1 MNLPV
6 MQETW
11 VRSLGQEDPL
21 EKGMAIH
28 RVFLPG
34 KSQGQRSLS
43 DYSPWSPKES
53 DMLERLTLTL
63 SLSLHMFICYAILF
77 LYDRFLKV
85 SLMNEEYVL
94 INFNGY
100 GRITF
105 QNHCNSSDLSKGSL
119 CCCNRVELQE
129 TKKIDEILLS
139 AVRVFHKYVNKIQ
152 LFGGNQTVL
161 LKGLTQIIIQN
172 RISLDIFPYSH
183 PMLGTREFHGNFLKP
198 HLILLVS
205 FFTCRQQFLETFVK
219 FPFIV
224 SDYRHFVYPPR
235 MVLFFFLLWET
246 K

>member
-172 RISLDIFPYSH
+172 RISLVSVLHIY
-183 PMLGTREFHGNFLKP
+183 PMLVTRELHGNFIKSY
-198 HLILLVS
+198 LIIFISFSLVDHS
-205 FFTCRQQFLETFVK
+205 F
-219 FPFIV
+219 
-224 SDYRHFVYPPR
+224 
-235 MVLFFFLLWET
+235 
-246 K
+246 